1 MSIRLA
7 PHVEALIRQ
16 KVETGPYLGPN
27 EVVEDALLAL
37 DEREQTR
44 LLRIRTMVREGFE
57 SGEGIPVTAELMDEI
72 EREAEAAYQRGEM
85 PKPDVCP

>member
-16 KVETGPYLGPN
+16 KVDAGAYQSVDD
-27 EVVEDALLAL
+27 VVEDALLAL

-44 LLRIRTMVREGFE
+44 LLRLRAMVREGFE
-57 SGEGIPVTAELMDEI
+57 SGEGIPFTADLMDEI
-72 EREAEAAYQRGEM
+72 EREAEAAYRRGAL